1 MSSANKEVVIVSAAR
16 TPIGSFLGALSAIP
30 APRLGAVAIKAALER
45 GGLDPKKVDQV
56 IMGNVLTAGEGQ
68 APARQAMIYAGIPHS
83 VPAMTINKVCGS
95 GMQAVNLARNAILAG
110 ESECVI
116 AGGMENMSLAPYLM
130 EDARTGFRMGDKK
143 LKDSMVS
150 DGLWD
155 PYNNFHM
162 GSAAEICVKEF
173 KFTRE
178 EQDRFAKQS
187 FERAQAAIKNGA
199 FKAEIAPVAIPQKK
213 GDPLNFDTDE
223 GPSKADFAKM
233 PGLRAAFE
241 KDGTI
246 TAANAATINDG
257 AAALLITSREFAD
270 KNGLKPL
277 AKIVSCGIHAQ
288 APEWFTTAPVEA
300 IRKALA
306 KAGLKQGD
314 IDLWEVNEA
323 FAMVAM
329 AAAKSLEIPE
339 SKLNLLGGGVSL
351 GHPIGSS
358 GARILTTL
366 VHLMAAKNAK
376 RGMGALCIGGGE
388 GIAMLLERI

>member
-1 MSSANKEVVIVSAAR
+1 MSTTKEVVIVSAVR
-16 TPIGSFLGALSAIP
+16 TPIGSFLGALSTIP
-30 APRLGAVAIKAALER
+30 APRLGAIAIKAALER
-45 GGLDPKKVDQV
+45 AKLDPKKVDQV

-68 APARQAMIYAGIPHS
+68 APARQAAIYAGIPQS

-110 ESECVI
+110 ESECIV

-130 EDARTGFRMGDKK
+130 EDARTGFRMGEKK

-162 GSAAEICVKEF
+162 GSAAELCVKEF

-178 EQDRFAKQS
+178 DQDRFAKQS
-187 FERAQAAIKNGA
+187 FERAQAAIKSGA

-223 GPSKADFAKM
+223 GPSKADFSKM
-233 PGLRAAFE
+233 PGLRPAFE

-257 AAALLITSREFAD
+257 AAALVICSREFAD

-277 AKIVSCGIHAQ
+277 AKIISCGTHAQ

-300 IRKALA
+300 IKKALT
-306 KAGLKQGD
+306 KAGLNQGD
-314 IDLWEVNEA
+314 IDLWEINEA
-323 FAMVAM
+323 FAMVPM

-339 SKLNLLGGGVSL
+339 SKLNLNGGGVSI
-351 GHPIGSS
+351 GHPIGAS
-358 GARILTTL
+358 GARVLTTL
-366 VHLMAAKNAK
+366 VHLMAAKGAK
-376 RGMGALCIGGGE
+376 RGCASLCIGGGE
-388 GIAMLLERI
+388 GIAMIIEKI